1 MKMVVDCPPGAEVEV
16 SFGLATDLKFVPPP
30 KGPVPRTI
38 NRTDRHASQYTFDFQ
53 KFSLQLRGRA
63 LQLLDTCAGKTSL
76 QVRILRSIQ
85 QRTMLSVTHDSSA
98 F

>member
-1 MKMVVDCPPGAEVEV
+1 MKMVVDCPPGAEVDV

-30 KGPVPRTI
+30 KGTPLIFRSFLF
-38 NRTDRHASQYTFDFQ
+38 NSED
-53 KFSLQLRGRA
+53 A

-85 QRTMLSVTHDSSA
+85 QRTMLSVTHDGSA

>member
-53 KFSLQLRGRA
+53 KFSLQLRGRSPTVRH
-63 LQLLDTCAGKTSL
+63 LCWKDQLTG
-76 QVRILRSIQ
+76 
-85 QRTMLSVTHDSSA
+85 
-98 F
+98 